1 MNSHE
6 LLLRM
11 TDASAP
17 TPAMTDLFAVYAA
30 LVGSVAGRLT
40 PDEVESFVALGVAL
54 QRQGRRYIPL
64 AALE

>member
-1 MNSHE
+1 MNSHQ

-11 TDASAP
+11 NDASAP

-30 LVGSVAGRLT
+30 LVASVAGRLT

-54 QRQGRRYIPL
+54 QRQGRRHIPL